1 LNEAANIGTQHLTKS
16 LIDLRL
22 NQQPAKHWRSYPPEV
37 KELLLAELNAQL
49 ARVVGSAFKSK
60 YRNDRVA
67 FTHDCVDWK
76 EGEKPAP
83 YQDEIFG
90 ALDTYLRV
98 AVRGPHGLGKTAIAA
113 LAVLHFALTRDGEDW
128 KCPTTASAWR
138 QLSKF
143 LWPEI
148 HKWARRLKWEK
159 ILREQFNLQ
168 SELLTLN
175 LKLLTGEAF
184 AVASASH
191 EMIEGAHADTLLYVF
206 DEAKAISNEIF
217 DAAEGAFA
225 NGECFALAISTP
237 GEPSGRFYDIHRRKP
252 GLESWWV
259 RHVTLDEAIAAGRI
273 SRAWAEDKK
282 RLWGENS
289 AAYHNRVLG
298 DFHSSDEDGLIP
310 LAWVEAA
317 NERWLNW
324 SEQDDS
330 SKWLP
335 FTCVGVDVARSMD
348 GDKTVLALRHEDVI
362 TEIRRYAEADTMAI
376 VGHVAGVLNARRGFA
391 VVDVIGV
398 GGGPF
403 DRLQEQKFTVHA
415 FNSSAAAPPGMKD
428 RSGELEFLNTRA
440 AAWWSFRERLDP
452 AYGPTLALP
461 PDDLL
466 IGDLTAPHWKTTS
479 AGKIQV
485 ESKDEIRKR
494 IGRSTDDGDA
504 VVMAFYEK
512 PPRKNRYEENE
523 SETWG
528 YVTY

>member
-1 LNEAANIGTQHLTKS
+1 MPLSNQQLTK
-16 LIDLRL
+16 D
-22 NQQPAKHWRSYPPEV
+22 WRSYPPEV
-37 KELLLAELNAQL
+37 KEQLLAQVNAQL
-49 ARVVGSAFKSK
+49 ARTVGAAFKRK

-67 FTHDCVDWK
+67 FIHDCVDWR
-76 EGEKPAP
+76 EGESPAG
-83 YQDEIFG
+83 YQDEIFA
-90 ALDTYLRV
+90 ALDQYLRV
-98 AVRGPHGLGKTAIAA
+98 AVRGPHGIGKTMIAA

-128 KCPTTASAWR
+128 KTPTTASAFR

-148 HKWARRLKWEK
+148 HKWSRRLKWDK
-159 ILREQFNLQ
+159 ILREQFSPQ

-175 LKLLTGEAF
+175 LKLSTGEAF
-184 AVASASH
+184 AVASSNY
-191 EMIEGAHADTLLYVF
+191 ELIEGAHADTLLYVF
-206 DEAKAISNEIF
+206 DEAKAIANDVF
-217 DAAEGAFA
+217 DTAEGAFA
-225 NGECFALAISTP
+225 HGECFALAISTP
-237 GEPSGRFYDIHRRKP
+237 GSPAGRFYDIHTRKP
-252 GLESWWV
+252 GLEAWWV
-259 RHVTLDEAIAAGRI
+259 RHVTLSEAIEAGRI
-273 SRAWAEDKK
+273 SKAWAEDKK

-289 AAYHNRVLG
+289 AVYHNRVLG
-298 DFHSSDEDGLIP
+298 DFHDSDEDGLIP
-310 LAWVEAA
+310 LAWIEAA

-324 SEQDDS
+324 NEQEDS
-330 SKWLP
+330 QKWLP

-362 TEIRRYAEADTMAI
+362 TELRRYSEADTMSI
-376 VGHVAGVLNARRGFA
+376 VGHVAGVLNKRGGLA

-403 DRLQEQKFTVHA
+403 DRLREQNFKVQA
-415 FNSSAAAPPGMKD
+415 FNSSAAAPSRMTD

-452 AYGPTLALP
+452 AYGATAALP

-494 IGRSTDDGDA
+494 LGRSTDDGDA
-504 VVMAFYEK
+504 VVMAFYQE
-512 PPRKNRYEENE
+512 PEVRDRYTKEDGE
-523 SETWG
+523 SWG
-528 YVTY
+528 YRSWY